1 MSGLAGGP
9 ARGSLTQPGRFALT
23 HSTAP
28 KANMILFSGVLP
40 SVNPG
45 DGCRQSSGW
54 VPRSFAQRHP
64 RRGEKSLLRS
74 LQPLYL
80 PRASPQLSATL
91 VAPAL
96 LLHYIF
102 RHIIALNRKAGPQR
116 HMGQDRPACYDPHPS
131 PLLFTS
137 QQCPAPERL
146 GKHKRETRTL
156 HRAQKT
162 PRQCSSPTGITVA
175 SQMAALPLGP
185 TPQTPLMARPT
196 GRTAL
201 QKGTAGAATHFLVVI
216 SHRNQKSGLNFN
228 TLAPFF

>member
-1 MSGLAGGP
+1 MGP
-9 ARGSLTQPGRFALT
+9 QELRATPPT
-23 HSTAP
+23 P
-28 KANMILFSGVLP
+28 
-40 SVNPG
+40 
-45 DGCRQSSGW
+45 
-54 VPRSFAQRHP
+54 
-64 RRGEKSLLRS
+64 GEKSLLRS

-102 RHIIALNRKAGPQR
+102 RHIIALNSKAGPQR
-116 HMGQDRPACYDPHPS
+116 HTGQGRPACYHPHPS
-131 PLLFTS
+131 PLSFTS

-156 HRAQKT
+156 HGAQKT
-162 PRQCSSPTGITVA
+162 PRQRSSPTGITVA
-175 SQMAALPLGP
+175 SQMAALPPSP

-216 SHRNQKSGLNFN
+216 SHRNPKSGLNFN
-228 TLAPFF
+228 ILAPFF